1 MVLYS
6 YYRSSA
12 AYRVRIALNIKE
24 IKYEQR
30 YINLANN
37 PGEQL
42 SPEYKVINQQGLLP
56 TLIDDNF
63 TVTQSL
69 AIIEYLDDK
78 YKKKRKLI
86 PEELIL
92 RTKIKEF
99 CQIITTDIHPLN
111 NLRVLKYLENNLHSS
126 KDILNKWYQHWIIQ
140 AFDVLESLVSKTKG
154 NFCFGDS
161 VTVADCCLVPQI
173 YNAIR
178 YNISMDKF
186 KNLYCLYQNCNLLK
200 SFEQA
205 SPNRQIDA
213 K

>member
-78 YKKKRKLI
+78 
-86 PEELIL
+86 
-92 RTKIKEF
+92 
-99 CQIITTDIHPLN
+99 
-111 NLRVLKYLENNLHSS
+111 
-126 KDILNKWYQHWIIQ
+126 
-140 AFDVLESLVSKTKG
+140 
-154 NFCFGDS
+154 
-161 VTVADCCLVPQI
+161 
-173 YNAIR
+173 
-178 YNISMDKF
+178 
-186 KNLYCLYQNCNLLK
+186 
-200 SFEQA
+200 
-205 SPNRQIDA
+205 
-213 K
+213 